1 MTLPCERT
9 RSIKALIDFRR
20 KIALMTL
27 TEIRKHPRE
36 LRDESVRIGRHLCSS
51 DLFDYY
57 YKEKE

>member
-1 MTLPCERT
+1 MTLPYERT

-27 TEIRKHPRE
+27 TEIRKNARE
-36 LRDESVRIGRHLCSS
+36 IRDESIRIGRHLCLSE
-51 DLFDYY
+51 LFEYY